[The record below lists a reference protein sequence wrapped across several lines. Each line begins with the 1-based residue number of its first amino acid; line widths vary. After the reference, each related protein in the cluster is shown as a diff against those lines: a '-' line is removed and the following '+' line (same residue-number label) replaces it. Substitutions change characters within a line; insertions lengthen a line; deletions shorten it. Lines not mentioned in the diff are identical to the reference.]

1 MVRVG
6 ELRTS
11 GGDHRLVRHGR
22 AALRVFEHC
31 VHEHHSVSTHA
42 RIHGNSRH
50 EAHVRTLLFE
60 LRVVRE
66 HVHRERVVP
75 ASGRASARR
84 LEPIHTLQVRGEK
97 GKTEQRTLHG

>member
-1 MVRVG
+1 MS

-22 AALRVFEHC
+22 ATLRVVEHC
-31 VHEHHSVSTHA
+31 DDARTNTGQLVGTHA
-42 RIHGNSRH
+42 RIHGKSRH
-50 EAHVRTLLFE
+50 EAHARPLLFE

-75 ASGRASARR
+75 ARARR

-97 GKTEQRTLHG
+97 GSKEQRTLRG